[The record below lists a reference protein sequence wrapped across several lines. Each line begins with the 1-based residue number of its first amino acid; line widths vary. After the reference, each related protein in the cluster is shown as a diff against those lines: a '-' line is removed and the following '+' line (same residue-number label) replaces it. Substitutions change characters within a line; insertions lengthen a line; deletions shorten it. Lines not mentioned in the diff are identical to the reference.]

1 MDIKEY
7 TFGSKNNHLKNLV
20 EWIKDNAADEVLQI
34 VMLETEWLELADI
47 IAKAIQEPVNGD
59 YNCFSCP
66 NCGQEYECTPLRPK
80 CCDNCGQAFDL
91 SNIPDWEEIDWSM
104 EEEGEE

>member
-1 MDIKEY
+1 MNYE
-7 TFGSKNNHLKNLV
+7 
-20 EWIKDNAADEVLQI
+20 E
-34 VMLETEWLELADI
+34 
-47 IAKAIQEPVNGD
+47 AKAYFEMRLTDSHSKGRTRQREAFKIAIEAITARIPWTVNGD

-66 NCGQEYECTPLRPK
+66 DCGQEYECTPLRPK